1 MRPVII
7 DKSLEYV
14 GKQISYRVSG
24 TVEQVV
30 QIVKEYQ
37 PRKVIFAET
46 SRYEDFDKVTVN
58 GAFVQVYLLFD
69 EEQAMLFRLS
79 KQI

>member
-7 DKSLEYV
+7 DKSLEYF

-24 TVEQVV
+24 TIEQV
-30 QIVKEYQ
+30 QQLVKEYQ
-37 PRKVIFAET
+37 PIKIIFAET
-46 SRYEDFDKVTVN
+46 SRYKDFNMCTDN
-58 GAFVQVYLLFD
+58 GAFVIVYLLFD

-79 KQI
+79 KNV